1 MTLQQLRYVVEVFH
15 CGSITA
21 AAQKLFISQ
30 PSLSKAVRELE
41 EELGITIFER
51 SRTGASFTAEGIELL
66 TYAQSILEQAASM
79 SAHFAKKESD
89 EVLRLSISSQHYIFL
104 IDAMIDFLNQQLAQ
118 APRYTVNIRE
128 GKTSQVISDVLEQ
141 RSQLGV
147 LYVSNSTRHFMRQ
160 LLLKHGLEFHPL
172 GEFSSHVYLRASHPL
187 AAEQMLSTA
196 QLTPYPCVCYDQGG
210 DSLNFSEEVDL
221 PDMAKSIYVTDRSTM
236 LSIIRN
242 TDAYT
247 TGSGCLLPHIISP
260 GIVTIPLRG
269 GDDRMQVGW
278 IRQKGAASPPEL
290 EQFIRLMEGSLEKV
304 LHQNGFTGGR
314 RLPAGPD
321 PAAETERQFR
331 QPFGGEGNPPTR
343 PWPPARPGAHCPAAF
358 WPPPP

>member
-66 TYAQSILEQAASM
+66 TYAQSILEQASSM
-79 SAHFAKKESD
+79 VAHFSKKEED
-89 EVLRLSISSQHYIFL
+89 ETLRLSISSQHYIFL
-104 IDAMIDFLNQQLAQ
+104 IDAMISFVNQQLSQ
-118 APRYTVNIRE
+118 TPRFAVNIRE
-128 GKTSQVISDVLEQ
+128 GKTSQVISDVLDQ

-187 AAEQMLSTA
+187 AHETLLSTA
-196 QLTPYPCVCYDQGG
+196 QLLPYPCVCYDQGG

-221 PDMAKSIYVTDRSTM
+221 PDDAAKSIFVTDRSTL

-260 GIVTIPLRG
+260 GIITIPLRD

-278 IRQKGAASPPEL
+278 IRQKGAPAPPEL
-290 EQFIRLMEGSLEKV
+290 EQFIQLMERSLEKV
-304 LHQNGFTGGR
+304 IRQNGFKGA
-314 RLPAGPD
+314 RLRDPNPGMGEDQLQPIPQEEGP
-321 PAAETERQFR
+321 PS
-331 QPFGGEGNPPTR
+331 TR
-343 PWPPARPGAHCPAAF
+343 PWPSWPGRWSSAF